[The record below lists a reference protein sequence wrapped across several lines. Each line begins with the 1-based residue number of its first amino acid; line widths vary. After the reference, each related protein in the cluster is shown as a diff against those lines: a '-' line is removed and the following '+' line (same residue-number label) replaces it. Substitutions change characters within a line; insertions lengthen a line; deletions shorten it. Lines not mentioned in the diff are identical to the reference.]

1 MYIINNLPYVIITET
16 NIIENRRMMIDKK
29 ELVSVIAKR
38 ASVRNYTTSE
48 NENEL
53 LEKIEKFIAE
63 INRTKGPFGNNI
75 TINLVKKNEDSQKM
89 KLGTY
94 GVIKGAQNF
103 LVVTVNKAPN
113 IMLDLGYLFE
123 QVILYATSIGLA
135 TVWMAGT
142 FSRNHFSKA
151 INLTEG
157 VMMPIVAP
165 IGIETSTKSLISKHI
180 IKSKSHVRNDFSTM
194 FFEENQNKPLVNEQD
209 SEFIQALENI
219 RLAPSALN
227 KQPWRVIKENNKFH
241 FYKTRSSELVDID
254 LGIALCHFDLS
265 MQVQGFNGSIAKEE
279 NSLMTNYVATWKLE
293 K

>member
-1 MYIINNLPYVIITET
+1 
-16 NIIENRRMMIDKK
+16 MIDKK